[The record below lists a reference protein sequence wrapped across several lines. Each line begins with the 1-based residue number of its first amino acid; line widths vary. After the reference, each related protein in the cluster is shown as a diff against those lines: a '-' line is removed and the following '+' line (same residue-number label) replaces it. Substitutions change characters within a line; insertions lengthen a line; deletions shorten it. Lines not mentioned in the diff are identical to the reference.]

1 MAQLID
7 TSVFITMERQGHS
20 MGDLIAVAA
29 DEPVAL
35 SAITASEL
43 MIGVRRADPPRRR
56 LQREAFVEAILENF
70 PVLPFDL
77 RVARVHAEV
86 SAQLS
91 AAGQTIGDHDM
102 IIAATALAHG
112 YSVLTDNLRDFHRVP
127 GLEVRQ
133 PNW

>member
-7 TSVFITMERQGHS
+7 TSVFITMERQAYS

-29 DEPVAL
+29 DGPVAL
-35 SAITASEL
+35 SVITASEL
-43 MIGVRRADPPRRR
+43 MIGVRRADPLGRR
-56 LQREAFVEAILENF
+56 LQREAFVETILDNI

-86 SAQLS
+86 SVQLS
-91 AAGQTIGDHDM
+91 AAGQIIGDHDM

-112 YSVLTDNLRDFHRVP
+112 YSVLTGNLREFHRVP
-127 GLEVRQ
+127 GLEVRR
-133 PNW
+133 PSW